1 MRKLRDEENW
11 TIPDVNW
18 EPFPKCKWEGE
29 HLWENFRMG
38 NITVKHRTGIKHNFE
53 EFLKGV
59 KKLQV
64 ASGSF
69 NRFRKQK

>member
-11 TIPDVNW
+11 TIRDVNW

-38 NITVKHRTGIKHNFE
+38 NITVKHRTAIKHNFE
-53 EFLKGV
+53 EFLKEV

>member
-11 TIPDVNW
+11 TIRDVNW

-38 NITVKHRTGIKHNFE
+38 NITVKHRTTIKHNFE